1 MRQRPDWGGGMPPGR
16 LPGRGPACRAA
27 EDAREHE
34 SMAADAELLIDRRR
48 LRRRLGL
55 WRVLGIAGLIVAVA
69 AIGYRVRAGA
79 TGSGFAV
86 RPQIARISVSGF
98 IAGSEATAKLMKRVG
113 EADAVKGVVVSIN
126 SPGGTT
132 TGSEEIF
139 RNLRALAAKKPLVAF
154 VDGTAASG
162 AYITA
167 IAADHIVARE
177 TSLVGSIGV
186 LFQYP
191 DVSGLLD
198 KVGVK
203 VESVKSSPLKAEP
216 SGFTP
221 TSPEARAALAAVV
234 GDTYAWFKGL
244 VADRRGM
251 DAQQLAAVSDGRV
264 FSGRQ
269 SVPLKLVDELG
280 GERQAVAWLETN
292 KGVPK
297 DLPVTDWKPRSESD
311 FSLWS
316 AAGIG
321 ADLLGLEGFA
331 SHLKALGAE
340 AQAGAQGGLLVLW
353 RPEP

>member
-1 MRQRPDWGGGMPPGR
+1 
-16 LPGRGPACRAA
+16 
-27 EDAREHE
+27 
-34 SMAADAELLIDRRR
+34 MAADAELLIDRRR
-48 LRRRLGL
+48 LRRRLSL
-55 WRVLGIAGLIVAVA
+55 WRVLGIGGLIVAVGA
-69 AIGYRVRAGA
+69 LGYRVRTGPDGA
-79 TGSGFAV
+79 FAV

-98 IAGSEATAKLMKRVG
+98 IAGSESTAKLMKRVG
-113 EADAVKGVVVSIN
+113 DSDAVKGVIVSIN

-191 DVSGLLD
+191 DLSGLLD

-221 TSPEARAALAAVV
+221 TTPEARAALAAVV

-244 VADRRGM
+244 VAERRGM
-251 DAQQLAAVSDGRV
+251 DPGQLAVVSDGRV

-280 GERQAVAWLETN
+280 GERQAVAWLE
-292 KGVPK
+292 KDRGVPK
-297 DLPVTDWKPRSESD
+297 DLPIKDWKPGKESD

-321 ADLLGLEGFA
+321 ADLLGFDGL
-331 SHLKALGAE
+331 AE
-340 AQAGAQGGLLVLW
+340 RLRAVGTQAETAGGGLLVLW